1 MKRIGVSTMK
11 GGNISEDIH
20 YLITESNDIKV
31 GDTIL
36 CFPGNEGVC
45 VREVKDCQLN
55 TTDATLDIVKLTKNS
70 SRYSTASHVGIIHDS
85 GKRIMEVSLEE
96 AKEWYSSGNER
107 LRTLALKVFDKGE
120 LKPDINYIRNCTN
133 TRNCTV
139 SVPILRVSKCEAI
152 ADLEVIAR
160 HFNGTWKK
168 NKDNRGYYIIL
179 TVGGMPSVS
188 ETNLCRAGV
197 TYFKNEKDARE
208 ALDMLGDK
216 VKHLF
221 D

>member
-1 MKRIGVSTMK
+1 MKRIGVSIMR

-20 YLITESNDIKV
+20 YLLTNDDVKV
-31 GDTIL
+31 GVTIL
-36 CFPGNEGVC
+36 CFPNNEGVY
-45 VREVKDCQLN
+45 VKEVKDYPSSEAN
-55 TTDATLDIVKLTKNS
+55 VGLDIIKLVENS
-70 SRYSTASHVGIIHDS
+70 NGYSTASYIGIIHKT
-85 GKRIMEVSLEE
+85 GKGTIEVSLEE
-96 AKEWYSSGNER
+96 AKEWYNSGDER
-107 LRTLALKVFDKGE
+107 LRTLALRAFDKNV
-120 LKPDINYIRNCTN
+120 LKPDIDYIRHCTN

-139 SVPILRVSKCEAI
+139 SVPIFKVSKCEAI

-216 VKHLF
+216 VKRLF